1 MEKLVN
7 ENFIREIT
15 PLSDKDCFYIAD
27 RHKKEFTYPMHSHK
41 EFELNFVEHAP
52 GVRRV
57 VGDSAEVIGDYDLV
71 LITSPDLE
79 HVWEQNTCSS
89 SNIREIT
96 IQFVPAFLSGL
107 IDTNQFDMIRKMLDK
122 AQYGLCFPM
131 DAVMK
136 VYALIDKL
144 PEMKGFYAVV
154 HFLTLLYELS
164 LFTDQA
170 RTLSSSSFAKIEV
183 HSDSRRVQK
192 VQDYIGKHYQEEI
205 RLGLLAD
212 MVGMTEVSF
221 SRFFKLRTGKNL
233 SDYII
238 DLRLGVASLM
248 YTSPE
253 KDKAVFYWWKTEHFV
268 NQHLPRVTMA
278 GLNPDKKYRIT
289 ELNRIDNQPLAFEG
303 KVYSGAYLMANG
315 LEIPYNHIVDYHKQN
330 DYSSRVLYL
339 EEVQF

>member
-1 MEKLVN
+1 MIKLICFYLIFVGNRKIENETLFLRIITFNYGLILFLFKRTAMEKLLN

-27 RHKKEFTYPMHSHK
+27 RHKKEFTYPMHCHR

-79 HVWEQNTCSS
+79 HVWEQNTCTSE
-89 SNIREIT
+89 NIREIT
-96 IQFVPAFLSGL
+96 IQLVPSFMNGL
-107 IDTNQFDMIRKMLDK
+107 VETNQFDMIRKMLDK

-131 DAVMK
+131 DAMMK
-136 VYALIDKL
+136 VYSLIDKL

-183 HSDSRRVQK
+183 HSDSRRVQR

-205 RLGLLAD
+205 KLKQLAD
-212 MVGMTEVSF
+212 GMTEVSF

-238 DLRLGVASLM
+238 DLRLGYATRLLVDS
-248 YTSPE
+248 
-253 KDKAVFYWWKTEHFV
+253 
-268 NQHLPRVTMA
+268 TMA
-278 GLNPDKKYRIT
+278 VAEICYECGFNNLSNF
-289 ELNRIDNQPLAFEG
+289 NRIFKKKKGCSPKEFRDNYR
-303 KVYSGAYLMANG
+303 KKRT
-315 LEIPYNHIVDYHKQN
+315 II
-330 DYSSRVLYL
+330 
-339 EEVQF
+339 

>member
-79 HVWEQNTCSS
+79 HVWEQNPCSS

-107 IDTNQFDMIRKMLDK
+107 IDANQFDMIRKMLDK

-238 DLRLGVASLM
+238 DLRLGHATRLLVDS
-248 YTSPE
+248 
-253 KDKAVFYWWKTEHFV
+253 
-268 NQHLPRVTMA
+268 TMA
-278 GLNPDKKYRIT
+278 IAEICYECGFNNLSNF
-289 ELNRIDNQPLAFEG
+289 NRIFKKKKNCSPKEFRD
-303 KVYSGAYLMANG
+303 
-315 LEIPYNHIVDYHKQN
+315 DYWKK
-330 DYSSRVLYL
+330 RTII
-339 EEVQF
+339 